1 MQRNVLNAMINV
13 LVTGSLEQA
22 NAVKEKFCRFGETQE
37 SCGHNYGY
45 RVFPWKLRAPH
56 NTRQNDNLWKADFQ
70 HFHK

>member
-1 MQRNVLNAMINV
+1 MINV
-13 LVTGSLEQA
+13 VVTGSLEQA

-45 RVFPWKLRAPH
+45 RVFPWKLRTPH
-56 NTRQNDNLWKADFQ
+56 TTTRQNDNLWKAADFQ

>member
-1 MQRNVLNAMINV
+1 MINV

-45 RVFPWKLRAPH
+45 RVFPWKLQPPH
-56 NTRQNDNLWKADFQ
+56 ARTIIWKAADFL
-70 HFHK
+70 HFS